1 VQPRCSP
8 MGPPLKLSD
17 RMKLWYLGFGLLMV
31 GITIPVL
38 YGLYEFVLASVPWYL
53 RFSVILILLGVLI
66 LMASAVR
73 DRINQETPEQ
83 RV

>member
-1 VQPRCSP
+1 
-8 MGPPLKLSD
+8 
-17 RMKLWYLGFGLLMV
+17 MKLWYLGFGLLSV
-31 GITIPVL
+31 GIIIPVM

-53 RFSVILILLGVLI
+53 RLSVILILAGVLI

-73 DRINQETPEQ
+73 DRISQETPEQ